1 MAFKL
6 VIGNTVQVKVA
17 GYYTDE
23 KGVKRKFDFTLDMD
37 RMDQDELKAA
47 LTTRTE
53 DATET
58 VRRLARGWNGQR
70 LVLTEDD
77 KPADFSPE
85 AMDKLMTIS
94 GMGGHCW
101 QAYLAVVMVNEKN

>member
-6 VIGNTVQVKVA
+6 VIANKVQVPVH
-17 GYYTDE
+17 GFYTDE
-23 KGVKRKFDFTLDMD
+23 RSVERKFDFTLEMD
-37 RMDQDELKAA
+37 RMDQAELKAS
-47 LTTRTE
+47 LTSRSE
-53 DATET
+53 DAAET
-58 VRRLARGWNGQR
+58 VRRKTTGWSGQR

-85 AMDKLMTIS
+85 ALDALLSIA

-101 QAYLAVVMVNEKN
+101 QAYLTKVMVHEKN